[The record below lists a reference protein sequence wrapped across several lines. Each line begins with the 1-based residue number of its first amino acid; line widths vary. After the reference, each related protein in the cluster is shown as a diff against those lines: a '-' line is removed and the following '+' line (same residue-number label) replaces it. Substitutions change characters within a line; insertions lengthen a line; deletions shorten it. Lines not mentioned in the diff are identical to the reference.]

1 MKLVIIDYGAG
12 NLKSV
17 ENSFRKIIE
26 DENLDVE
33 LIISD
38 KKQDLI
44 IADKIFLPGV
54 GAYGD
59 CMNSLNEK
67 DLVQELKNQVLVEK
81 KKFLGICVGM
91 QVLSDKGFEDGEYEG
106 LGFIAGEVRK
116 IDNISET
123 LKVPHM
129 GWNVVKFNHEEIDIL
144 SGVKKEE
151 HFYFANSYKF
161 DVEDE
166 KDVLGFC
173 DYGQKIIGA
182 VRKDN
187 VVGLQF
193 HPEKS
198 SEAGLKILSNFLKW

>member
-1 MKLVIIDYGAG
+1 MKLAIIDYGAG
-12 NLKSV
+12 NLRSV
-17 ENSFRKIIE
+17 ENAFRKIIA
-26 DENLDVE
+26 DEELDVE

-44 IADKIFLPGV
+44 KADKIFLPGV

-59 CMNSLNEK
+59 CMASLKER
-67 DLVQELKNQVLVEK
+67 DLVDELKNQVLVNK

-91 QVLSDKGFEDGEYEG
+91 QVLSDKGYEDGEYEG
-106 LGFIAGEVRK
+106 LSFIKGEVK
-116 IDNISET
+116 QIDNISET

-129 GWNVVKFNHEEIDIL
+129 GWNEVRFLSDEVEILAGI
-144 SGVKKEE
+144 KKEE
-151 HFYFANSYKF
+151 YFYFANSYKF
-161 DVEDE
+161 NVEGE
-166 KDVLGFC
+166 KNILGSC
-173 DYGQKIIGA
+173 DYGQKIVGA
-182 VRKDN
+182 VAKDN